1 MQLSTNQ
8 QLSDR
13 AANPDGLKQTV
24 TVSLVIHALVIIA
37 LLFSPDSWLSGEAND
52 AALDIMTLR
61 LGGPEGPG
69 EGGLTPLGSR
79 PIQEIVPLQ
88 DARRPQ
94 WIQPPTPTPPK
105 MILPVPAEEARTRP
119 EPETDVQTTPD
130 EARGR
135 TPTRGSEL
143 REGRAMAESGVEG
156 MGIGL
161 SAGGLGGSGTELD
174 VGDFCC
180 PSYLATMLELI
191 RRRWDNNQQVPGMS
205 IVRFTIQRDGSLTDV
220 GLHQGSGQVALDLS
234 AQRAVILTRAIQP
247 LPSAFPGTDLTVR
260 LTFEYRQQ

>member
-1 MQLSTNQ
+1 MQLSPNQ
-8 QLSDR
+8 HLSDR
-13 AANPDGLKQTV
+13 AAVPTGLQRTL
-24 TVSLVIHALVIIA
+24 TVSCAIHLLVILA

-52 AALDIMTLR
+52 AELDVMTLR

-79 PIQEIVPLQ
+79 PIQEVIPLEE
-88 DARRPQ
+88 ARRPQ
-94 WIQPPTPTPPK
+94 WIQPPTPTPPE
-105 MILPVPAEEARTRP
+105 MILPVPAEESRIRP
-119 EPETDVQTTPD
+119 EPEIEVETTPD

-143 REGRAMAESGVEG
+143 REGRAMAETGVQG

-180 PSYLATMLELI
+180 PDYLATMLELI
-191 RRRWDNNQQVPGMS
+191 RRRWDTNQRVTGIS
-205 IVRFTIQRDGSLTDV
+205 VVRFTIQRDGSISDV

-247 LPSAFPGTDLTVR
+247 LPSAFPGTNLTVR
-260 LTFEYRQQ
+260 LTFEYRQ

>member
-1 MQLSTNQ
+1 MPT
-8 QLSDR
+8 
-13 AANPDGLKQTV
+13 GLQRTL
-24 TVSLVIHALVIIA
+24 TVSCAIHLLVILA

-52 AALDIMTLR
+52 AELDVMTLR

-79 PIQEIVPLQ
+79 PIQEVIPLEE
-88 DARRPQ
+88 ARRPQ
-94 WIQPPTPTPPK
+94 WIQPPTPTPPE
-105 MILPVPAEEARTRP
+105 MILPVPAEESRIRP
-119 EPETDVQTTPD
+119 EPEIEVETTPD

-143 REGRAMAESGVEG
+143 REGRAMAETGVQG

-180 PSYLATMLELI
+180 PVYLATMLELI
-191 RRRWDNNQQVPGMS
+191 RRRWDNNQRIPGIS
-205 IVRFTIQRDGSLTDV
+205 VVRFTIQRDGSISDV

-247 LPSAFPGTDLTVR
+247 LPSAFPGTNLTVR
-260 LTFEYRQQ
+260 LTFEYRQ